1 MPNFVV
7 LNEMSLPLSD
17 HNWLDQVKAYKS
29 TLDSLRSYGV
39 NSVRVETHF
48 KDLPLF
54 TTTKT
59 LQSLLGGI
67 PDKDLTARLKSLFLN
82 QTNVYQS
89 PLVVPES
96 EPEVYEELT
105 VNSAYYYKSSP
116 HSGGVACAAVWNT
129 LALSFTT
136 SAEWTDHS
144 VPLEKETILDND
156 SDEPEITLTDLLV
169 PNISSSVQ
177 VEMYKGLVETLVS
190 VPHSIEQMNAF
201 CNQQNQHYPYRI
213 DFTEKGQAHLE
224 ELYNMKD
231 ASLICRF
238 FELVKSIKANPNE
251 GIGKPERLKS
261 NWSGYSSRRVNGEH
275 RIVYQ
280 ITNENVVAF
289 ERCLRHYE

>member
-17 HNWLDQVKAYKS
+17 HNWLDQVKAYKN

-48 KDLPLF
+48 KDLPEF
-54 TTTKT
+54 TTTQT

-67 PDKDLTARLKSLFLN
+67 SNRELTTRLKSLFLN
-82 QTNVYQS
+82 QTNLYRS
-89 PLVVPES
+89 PLVVPEE
-96 EPEVYEELT
+96 EPEAHEELT
-105 VNSAYYYKSSP
+105 VNSAYSYNTSP

-136 SAEWTDHS
+136 SAEWTDNS
-144 VPLEKETILDND
+144 IPLEKETILEDDSND
-156 SDEPEITLTDLLV
+156 PKVLITNILV
-169 PNISSSVQ
+169 PNISSSAHVDIHRD
-177 VEMYKGLVETLVS
+177 LIETLVTAPDS
-190 VPHSIEQMNAF
+190 LEKMNDF
-201 CNQQNQHYPYRI
+201 CSQQNQHYPYRI
-213 DFTEKGQAHLE
+213 DFTEKGMAHLKE
-224 ELYNMKD
+224 IYSMKD
-231 ASLICRF
+231 ATLICRF

-251 GIGKPERLKS
+251 GIGKPERLKN

-280 ITNENVVAF
+280 ITDENVVAF